1 MNLLR
6 RIHLY
11 LGCFFAPMLLFFS
24 VSGIWQ
30 VYGFQWVNGPNILT
44 YLSTIH
50 MGHQIFFKDPTKAYS
65 LSSPYLEFF
74 VVLMAVSLVI
84 SIILG
89 VIMAFKFGR
98 GPLALISLA
107 GGVFIPLILII
118 LFAHKIMPS

>member
-11 LGCFFAPMLLFFS
+11 LGCFFAPMLVFFS
-24 VSGIWQ
+24 ISGLWQ
-30 VYGFQWVNGPNILT
+30 VYGLQWVNGPNWFT

-50 MGHQIFFKDPTKAYS
+50 MGHQLYFKDPAKAYTF
-65 LSSPYLEFF
+65 SSPYLEFF
-74 VVLMAVSLVI
+74 VAVMAASLVI

-98 GPLALISLA
+98 GTLALANLA
-107 GGVFIPLILII
+107 GGVFVPLILII
-118 LFAHKIMPS
+118 LFAHKL

>member
-1 MNLLR
+1 MTLLR

-11 LGCFFAPMLLFFS
+11 LGCFFAPMLVFFS
-24 VSGIWQ
+24 ISGIWQ
-30 VYGFQWVNGPNILT
+30 VYGFQWGDRPNILT

-50 MGHQIFFKDPTKAYS
+50 MGHQLFFKDPARAYTFT
-65 LSSPYLEFF
+65 SPYLELF

-98 GPLALISLA
+98 GTIALTSLA
-107 GGVFIPLILII
+107 AGALIPLILII
-118 LFAHKIMPS
+118 VFAHKITP

>member
-1 MNLLR
+1 MNFLR

-11 LGCFFAPMLLFFS
+11 LGCFFAPMLVFFC
-24 VSGIWQ
+24 VSGTWQ

-50 MGHQIFFKDPTKAYS
+50 MGHQLYFKDPSKAYTFT
-65 LSSPYLEFF
+65 SPYLEFF
-74 VVLMAVSLVI
+74 VVAMAASLVL

-98 GPLALISLA
+98 GTLALASLA
-107 GGVFIPLILII
+107 AGVLVPLILII
-118 LFAHKIMPS
+118 VFARKL

>member
-11 LGCFFAPMLLFFS
+11 LGCFFAPMLVFFS
-24 VSGIWQ
+24 ISGIWQ
-30 VYGFQWVNGPNILT
+30 VYGLQWVSAPNWLT

-50 MGHQIFFKDPTKAYS
+50 MGHQLFFKDPTKAYT

-74 VVLMAVSLVI
+74 VVLMAASLVT
-84 SIILG
+84 SILLG

-98 GPLALISLA
+98 GTLALASLA
-107 GGVFIPLILII
+107 GGVLIPLVLII
-118 LFAHKIMPS
+118 LFAHKV

>member
-11 LGCFFAPMLLFFS
+11 LGCFFAPMLIFFS

-30 VYGFQWVNGPNILT
+30 VYGLQWVNGPNILT

-98 GPLALISLA
+98 GTLALASLA
-107 GGVFIPLILII
+107 GGVLIPLILII
-118 LFAHKIMPS
+118 LFAHKI

>member
-1 MNLLR
+1 MNFLR

-30 VYGFQWVNGPNILT
+30 VYGFQWADGPNILT

-50 MGHQIFFKDPTKAYS
+50 MGHQLFFKDPAKAYTFT
-65 LSSPYLEFF
+65 SPYLELF

-98 GPLALISLA
+98 GTIALTSLA
-107 GGVFIPLILII
+107 AGALIPLILII
-118 LFAHKIMPS
+118 VFAHKITP

>member
-1 MNLLR
+1 MNFLR

-11 LGCFFAPMLLFFS
+11 LGCFFAPMLVFFS

-30 VYGFQWVNGPNILT
+30 VYGLQWVNGPNILT

-50 MGHQIFFKDPTKAYS
+50 MGHQLYFKDPSKAYTFT
-65 LSSPYLEFF
+65 SPYLEFF
-74 VVLMAVSLVI
+74 VVAMAASLVL

-98 GPLALISLA
+98 GTLALASLA
-107 GGVFIPLILII
+107 AGVLVPLILII
-118 LFAHKIMPS
+118 VFARKL